1 MIITLKNSYN
11 FLISSINGENTKISS
26 SIISDYIIWKAV
38 SFKKGKIEKGT
49 LIIALK
55 QYRLI

>member
-11 FLISSINGENTKISS
+11 FLMSSINGENTKIS